1 VTRYTLRGGYKAE
14 HDAQGEWVLW
24 RDVRDALTTC
34 GELAAQ
40 RDRYYAA
47 LTRIASIPLTLPNA
61 SAGVQAAKDALDGK

>member
-1 VTRYTLRGGYKAE
+1 MTRYTLAGPYKAE

-24 RDVRDALTTC
+24 RDVREALTTC

-47 LTRIASIPLTLPNA
+47 LTKIAAIPLTLPNA
-61 SAGVQAAKDALDGK
+61 AAGVQAAKDALDER